1 MWCISRFKN
10 DNNKIVEEMQFQFY
24 SYCNSTIF
32 DLIKISVLF
41 KEYSKLYFDDIK
53 RDNMRGIDSYDHRL
67 IQTCHDSLAAVFRY
81 YVSIG
86 KYENLIFEIS
96 NQEIRSFFDSTYV
109 DTKFLDV
116 LDEKYW
122 FLNKC
127 WYDFIIEEI
136 NSNYDMVR
144 ELAKATLIYSQGDA
158 NRELR
163 WESSNN
169 AANFVKNKYINVPW
183 LL

>member
-1 MWCISRFKN
+1 MWCISRYKN
-10 DNNKIVEEMQFQFY
+10 DNNKIVEEIQYQFY

-32 DLIKISVLF
+32 DLIKISVLD
-41 KEYSKLYFDDIK
+41 KEYCKLYFDNIE
-53 RDNMRGIDSYDHRL
+53 RENMREIDSCDHRL
-67 IQTCHDSLAAVFRY
+67 LQTCHDSLAAVFRY

-86 KYENLIFEIS
+86 KYESLIFEIS
-96 NQEIRSFFDSTYV
+96 NQEIRSFFDSIYV

-116 LDEKYW
+116 IDEKYW
-122 FLNKC
+122 FLNKY
-127 WYDFIIEEI
+127 WYDFVIDEI

-144 ELAKATLIYSQGDA
+144 ELAKATLIYSKGDD

-163 WESSNN
+163 WKSSYN
-169 AANFVKNKYINVPW
+169 AANSVKDKYFNVPW